1 MGFSPIAMPS
11 NQLVLP
17 RCWFDPHL
25 SSGARKNSGIPR
37 PAGNPWVGRMLTS
50 EQCVTETQLIYAWR
64 EPYIILSNLIII
76 LYMCLGMGR
85 HVFCWIS
92 CISIRLF
99 PTCELNCPGAL
110 GWIGTSL
117 SYSAGIDVLTR
128 LLCYKG
134 VLMSLQ
140 TLWLDK
146 RLPIFWK
153 TGFHTQLCLSGF
165 DFLLGTT
172 RSRRLCEVCC
182 QHMRL
187 PCKSWWS
194 SLPCPKSATTFSS
207 RRVPKL
213 LQSYWDRSIH

>member
-1 MGFSPIAMPS
+1 MGNSPIAMPS

-64 EPYIILSNLIII
+64 ESYIILSNLIII

-110 GWIGTSL
+110 GWIGTRQAVAYILKNWFPHPIVLKWFWFSPWNYEIKKIVWSVL
-117 SYSAGIDVLTR
+117 PTHAPAMQILMKQSA
-128 LLCYKG
+128 
-134 VLMSLQ
+134 
-140 TLWLDK
+140 
-146 RLPIFWK
+146 LPKISHDIFF
-153 TGFHTQLCLSGF
+153 TSCS
-165 DFLLGTT
+165 
-172 RSRRLCEVCC
+172 
-182 QHMRL
+182 
-187 PCKSWWS
+187 
-194 SLPCPKSATTFSS
+194 
-207 RRVPKL
+207 
-213 LQSYWDRSIH
+213 

>member
-50 EQCVTETQLIYAWR
+50 AQCATETQLIYAWR
-64 EPYIILSNLIII
+64 ESYIILSNLIII

-85 HVFCWIS
+85 HVFCWVS

-117 SYSAGIDVLTR
+117 SYSALTK

-134 VLMSLQ
+134 DLMSLQ

-153 TGFHTQLCLSGF
+153 NWFPHPIVLKWFWFSPWNYEIKKIVWSVLPTHAPAMQILMKQSAWPKISHHIFFTLCS
-165 DFLLGTT
+165 
-172 RSRRLCEVCC
+172 
-182 QHMRL
+182 
-187 PCKSWWS
+187 
-194 SLPCPKSATTFSS
+194 
-207 RRVPKL
+207 
-213 LQSYWDRSIH
+213 